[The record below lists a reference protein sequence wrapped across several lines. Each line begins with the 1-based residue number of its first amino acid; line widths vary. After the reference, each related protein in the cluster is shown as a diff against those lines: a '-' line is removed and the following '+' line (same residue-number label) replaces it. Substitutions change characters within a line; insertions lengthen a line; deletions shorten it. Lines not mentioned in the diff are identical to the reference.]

1 MRVAEVNKDQL
12 LPLMLHL
19 VQHWAGRASKGKEE
33 SRPVDL
39 AHRLLP
45 CCSNKQPAI
54 VLSINTVHVLVA
66 GCRAGASPQRA
77 IHV

>member
-19 VQHWAGRASKGKEE
+19 VQHWAGRTSKGKEE
-33 SRPVDL
+33 SRRVDL

-45 CCSNKQPAI
+45 CCFNKQPAI
-54 VLSINTVHVLVA
+54 VLSINTVCPSCWLQSR
-66 GCRAGASPQRA
+66 GLPQRA